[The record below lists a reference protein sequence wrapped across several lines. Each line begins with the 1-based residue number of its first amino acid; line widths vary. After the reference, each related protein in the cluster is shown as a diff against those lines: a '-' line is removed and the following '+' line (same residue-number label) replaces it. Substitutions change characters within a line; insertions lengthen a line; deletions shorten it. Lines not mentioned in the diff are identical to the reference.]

1 MDDTTGL
8 RLPTATEENIKYGK
22 ELNKDVV
29 AIHGENYTE
38 IPTWIGQDYPLIS
51 ELTLMNCGLTTIS
64 NITKFSKLVIL
75 VLDNNNIGDE
85 NEFGFIPTLETFWA
99 NNNKI
104 TRLEKIISQILKY
117 FPCVSY
123 VSMLKNPCC
132 PNYWVGKSSSD
143 YKKYRD
149 MVIGNIPTLKFL
161 DSATITP
168 SERNTALLYQSKI
181 ARLAPKDYRP
191 KPILPTKETGDGS
204 DEKGID
210 KIVTNSATSGVETGV
225 SRYVYVGKHS
235 EGNRFIRD
243 KSL

>member
-1 MDDTTGL
+1 MLVEKDVQFPTT
-8 RLPTATEENIKYGK
+8 TEENIKYGL
-22 ELNKDVV
+22 ELSEEKVS
-29 AIHGENYTE
+29 IHGEKYSDIPIWIGQQYPNIKELTVCSCE
-38 IPTWIGQDYPLIS
+38 IPTINNLS
-51 ELTLMNCGLTTIS
+51 
-64 NITKFSKLVIL
+64 KFTKLVIL
-75 VLDNNNIGDE
+75 VLDNNNIGDD
-85 NEFGFIPTLETFWA
+85 NEFSFIPTLETFWV

-104 TRLEKIISQILKY
+104 SRLEKFLTQILKC

-132 PNYWVGKSSSD
+132 PNYLVGKSSTD
-143 YKKYRD
+143 YKRYRD

-161 DSATITP
+161 DSATITA

-181 ARLAPKDYRP
+181 ARLAPKDYRQ
-191 KPILPTKETGDGS
+191 KPQTPPEEAKG
-204 DEKGID
+204 EKGGLD
-210 KIVTNSATSGVETGV
+210 KVETNVTTSGVETGV